1 MSHRSPVFHLPWLRW
16 AWYILEQFRIQKTS
30 CLRLSRHSKSSK
42 WNVPAPFSG
51 SEANWQRLSYLHKVK
66 PSYAPGQGL
75 HTNSLPAVDRLSC
88 QLLNC
93 VCPGILWEWA
103 KKAGT
108 ALKEYTQC
116 IQVPKNT
123 TRCCLIYKDGHNLRV
138 LKSQM
143 SFKSDRR
150 GQPKHTE
157 VQVVYMYRRATTS
170 TFTPTCCSISIVPF
184 N

>member
-1 MSHRSPVFHLPWLRW
+1 MKCASTVLWQWGQLAETVLPSQSQAFLCTKTG
-16 AWYILEQFRIQKTS
+16 AYIQI
-30 CLRLSRHSKSSK
+30 
-42 WNVPAPFSG
+42 PFSRG
-51 SEANWQRLSYLHKVK
+51 PTIMPTPEL
-66 PSYAPGQGL
+66 
-75 HTNSLPAVDRLSC
+75 
-88 QLLNC
+88 
-93 VCPGILWEWA
+93 CPGILWEWA

-116 IQVPKNT
+116 IQKPKNT

-150 GQPKHTE
+150 GWPKHRE

-184 N
+184 NQKKN